1 MIGVLFSVIAGA
13 VMSLQG
19 VINTRL
25 SEKIGVL
32 EANLFVQG
40 TAFLLSFLALLIF
53 GRGNLP
59 AIRGTK
65 WTYLIGGVLGLV
77 ITVTVILSIKGLSPT
92 AAVSIIL
99 IAQLLTAALID
110 LFGWL
115 GTEKTPFGWQK
126 FVGLALMVGGIV
138 LFKWR
143 AIRGG

>member
-1 MIGVLFSVIAGA
+1 MIGVLCSIIAGA

-25 SEKIGVL
+25 TERIGIF

-40 TAFLLSFLALLIF
+40 TAFLLSFLVMLIF
-53 GRGNLP
+53 GRGDLP

-65 WTYLIGGVLGLV
+65 WYYLVGV

-92 AAVSIIL
+92 AAISIIL

-115 GTEKTPFGWQK
+115 GAEKAPFGWQK

-143 AIRGG
+143 AVKGG

>member
-1 MIGVLFSVIAGA
+1 MIGVICSVIAGA

-25 SEKIGVL
+25 TERVGIL

-40 TAFLLSFLALLIF
+40 TAFLLSLLAMLIF
-53 GRGNLP
+53 GRGNL
-59 AIRGTK
+59 AAVKGTK
-65 WTYLIGGVLGLV
+65 WVYLVGGVLGLV

>member
-1 MIGVLFSVIAGA
+1 MVGVICSVIAGA

-25 SEKIGVL
+25 TERVGIL

-40 TAFLLSFLALLIF
+40 TAFLLSLLAMLIF
-53 GRGNLP
+53 GRGNL
-59 AIRGTK
+59 AAVKGTR
-65 WTYLIGGVLGLV
+65 WVYLVGGVLGLV

>member
-65 WTYLIGGVLGLV
+65 WYYLVGGVLGLV

-92 AAVSIIL
+92 AAISIIL

-115 GTEKTPFGWQK
+115 GAERAPFGWQK
-126 FVGLALMVGGIV
+126 FVGLALMIGGIV

>member
-40 TAFLLSFLALLIF
+40 TAFLLSFLVMMIF
-53 GRGNLP
+53 GRGNLT
-59 AIRGTK
+59 ALRGTK
-65 WTYLIGGVLGLV
+65 WYYLVGGVLGLL

-92 AAVSIIL
+92 AAISIIL

-115 GTEKTPFGWQK
+115 GAEKAPFGWQK
-126 FVGLALMVGGIV
+126 FVGLALMIGGIV

-143 AIRGG
+143 AIKGS

>member
-25 SEKIGVL
+25 SEKIGIL

-115 GTEKTPFGWQK
+115 GTEKAPFGWQK
-126 FVGLALMVGGIV
+126 FVGLALMIGGIV

-143 AIRGG
+143 AIRTN

>member
-115 GTEKTPFGWQK
+115 GAEKTPFGWQK
-126 FVGLALMVGGIV
+126 IVGLALMIGGII

>member
-65 WTYLIGGVLGLV
+65 WYYLVGGVLGLV

-92 AAVSIIL
+92 TAVSIIL

-115 GTEKTPFGWQK
+115 GAEKTPFGWQK

-143 AIRGG
+143 IVRGR

>member
-1 MIGVLFSVIAGA
+1 MVGVICSIIAGA

-25 SEKIGVL
+25 TERVGIF

-40 TAFLLSFLALLIF
+40 TAFLLSFLVMMIF
-53 GRGNLP
+53 GRGNLT
-59 AIRGTK
+59 ALRGTK
-65 WTYLIGGVLGLV
+65 WYYLVGGVLGLL

-92 AAVSIIL
+92 AAISIIL

-115 GTEKTPFGWQK
+115 GAEKAPFGWQK
-126 FVGLALMVGGIV
+126 FVGLALMIGGIV

-143 AIRGG
+143 AIKGS

>member
-1 MIGVLFSVIAGA
+1 MIGVICSIVAGA

-25 SEKIGVL
+25 TERVGIL

-40 TAFLLSFLALLIF
+40 TAFLLSLLAMLIF
-53 GRGNLP
+53 GRGNL
-59 AIRGTK
+59 AAVKGTK
-65 WTYLIGGVLGLV
+65 WVYLVGGVLGLV

>member
-1 MIGVLFSVIAGA
+1 MIGVIFSIIAGA

-25 SEKIGVL
+25 SERIGVL

-53 GRGNLP
+53 GRGDLP

-65 WTYLIGGVLGLV
+65 WYYLVGGVLGLV

-115 GTEKTPFGWQK
+115 GAEKAPFGWQK
-126 FVGLALMVGGIV
+126 FVGLALMIGGIV

-143 AIRGG
+143 AIKAG

>member
-1 MIGVLFSVIAGA
+1 MIGVICSIIAGA

-25 SEKIGVL
+25 TERVGIL

-40 TAFLLSFLALLIF
+40 TAFLLSLLAMLIF
-53 GRGNLP
+53 GRGNL
-59 AIRGTK
+59 AAVKGTK
-65 WTYLIGGVLGLV
+65 WIYLVGGVLGLV

>member
-25 SEKIGVL
+25 SEKIGLL

-40 TAFLLSFLALLIF
+40 TAFLLSFLAVLIF

-65 WTYLIGGVLGLV
+65 WYYLIGGVLGLV

-92 AAVSIIL
+92 AAISIIL

-115 GTEKTPFGWQK
+115 GAEKTPFGWQK
-126 FVGLALMVGGIV
+126 FVGLALMIGGII

-143 AIRGG
+143 AIKG

>member
-1 MIGVLFSVIAGA
+1 MIGVVCSIIAGA

-25 SEKIGVL
+25 TERVGIL

-40 TAFLLSFLALLIF
+40 TAFLLSLLAMLIF
-53 GRGNLP
+53 GRGNP
-59 AIRGTK
+59 AAVKGTK
-65 WTYLIGGVLGLV
+65 WVYLIGGVLGLV

-115 GTEKTPFGWQK
+115 GTEKMPFGWQK